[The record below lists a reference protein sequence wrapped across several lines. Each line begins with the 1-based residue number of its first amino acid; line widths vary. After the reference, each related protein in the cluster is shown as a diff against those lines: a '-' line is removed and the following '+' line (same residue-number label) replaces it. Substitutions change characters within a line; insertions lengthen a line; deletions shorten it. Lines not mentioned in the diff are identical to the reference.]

1 MATSGEDKGGTA
13 PGRSAVK
20 EVLRFLFS
28 ARRIWLGMFVLLC
41 LLLGII
47 LLLGQTS
54 ALAPFVYGVF

>member
-1 MATSGEDKGGTA
+1 MTTSPEDKGGTA

-28 ARRIWLGMFVLLC
+28 PRRIWLGTFVVLC

-47 LLLGQTS
+47 LLLGQS
-54 ALAPFVYGVF
+54 SSLAPFVYAVF